1 MRRGYESSQHS
12 TPDLSLLGLPAC
24 LFFVSYRTKAIALVY
39 SKPITGLFII
49 WGVIVHFLSSF
60 FSFSCPRIPEDFIG
74 ELYFGLCVAGSFV
87 QDDELFVLVQAYTE
101 AGN

>member
-39 SKPITGLFII
+39 SKPVTGLFII
-49 WGVIVHFLSSF
+49 WSVIVQFLSSF
-60 FSFSCPRIPEDFIG
+60 F
-74 ELYFGLCVAGSFV
+74 FV
-87 QDDELFVLVQAYTE
+87 FFHLAAQEYRRTS
-101 AGN
+101 